1 MAATV
6 ALIAI
11 AGVALAGLV
20 TALGL
25 SWRAERRAEY
35 RGEHRIC
42 GSHGKRSPPRGNRLR
57 AAARPAYVS

>member
-6 ALIAI
+6 TLLVI
-11 AGVALAGLV
+11 AGLALAGLA

-35 RGEHRIC
+35 RGEHRI
-42 GSHGKRSPPRGNRLR
+42 SRRS
-57 AAARPAYVS
+57 RPKLTAPG

>member
-1 MAATV
+1 MAATI

-11 AGVALAGLV
+11 AAVALVGLA

-35 RGEHRIC
+35 RGEHRV
-42 GSHGKRSPPRGNRLR
+42 PRGARHK
-57 AAARPAYVS
+57 AAIPG

>member
-6 ALIAI
+6 ALIVI
-11 AGVALAGLV
+11 AGLALTGLV

-35 RGEHRIC
+35 RGDHRITR
-42 GSHGKRSPPRGNRLR
+42 GSRHKVTTPG
-57 AAARPAYVS
+57 